1 MCPAT
6 VPDRPADGWRVA
18 SSRSSGLWD
27 DLSVLLPVPDTQL
40 VQAIALARSLVY
52 HNARAPMNLVLACDL
67 AALRRMLGPLH
78 DAVHANEASG
88 AAVHVMP
95 LESPPNVAS
104 AAWLAIE
111 LLPKA
116 RGLIVLEP
124 GALVLGDLDPLW
136 RQLRGAPWLLS
147 SPLTARLGRP
157 GGTSLL
163 RLDTMRGL
171 PTATLARALRAPPPA
186 AGPSL
191 AARVLA
197 ALEGGSQPVC
207 WPGAWAALGCE
218 WGYAPLEA
226 THAAVEHAALGLRGA
241 PRGAT
246 YVLCTAA
253 LVHQVIVQRCP
264 PHSPPPHSPATS
276 PHSHPRLPPPA
287 PPSSRAPSPITGR
300 RRPFCRAS

>member
-1 MCPAT
+1 M
-6 VPDRPADGWRVA
+6 
-18 SSRSSGLWD
+18 
-27 DLSVLLPVPDTQL
+27 SVLLPIPADTQL
-40 VQAIALARSLVY
+40 VQAVALARSLVY

-78 DAVHANEASG
+78 DAIHASEASG
-88 AAVHVMP
+88 AAVHVVP
-95 LESPPNVAS
+95 LESPPSVAT

-111 LLPKA
+111 LLPEA
-116 RGLIVLEP
+116 RGLIVLDP

-157 GGTSLL
+157 GGACLL
-163 RLDTMRGL
+163 RLDTMRSL
-171 PTATLARALRAPPPA
+171 PAATLTRALRAPPLA
-186 AGPSL
+186 AGSSL

-197 ALEGGSQPVC
+197 ALEGGSLPVC

-226 THAAVEHAALGLRGA
+226 THAAVEHAALGLRSTS
-241 PRGAT
+241 RGAT

-253 LVHQVIVQRCP
+253 LVHQVTVQRCP
-264 PHSPPPHSPATS
+264 PHSPTTS
-276 PHSHPRLPPPA
+276 QLHSHPRLTPPA
-287 PPSSRAPSPITGR
+287 PPVSRAPPPITGR